1 MKTKPA
7 ARQTTTRVAAP
18 RTAMLRE
25 LFARC
30 LSSHPSSVDDADD
43 ACAADARRPST
54 SMSTLTR
61 TDSAKRST
69 STSST
74 PTTLT
79 PSSSL
84 GRQTRK
90 TPTSSSS
97 LSRVGSAKEG
107 SGAAKT
113 VVWAKDVETTV
124 VVVKREEE
132 EAFGGRRRE
141 RSLPSTTTTGGGRSS
156 GNSTMMILSKDI
168 FYNDAFRESLER
180 RSRRT

>member
-1 MKTKPA
+1 
-7 ARQTTTRVAAP
+7 
-18 RTAMLRE
+18 MLRE
-25 LFARC
+25 LFVRC

-43 ACAADARRPST
+43 ACADDARGPST

-84 GRQTRK
+84 GKQTRK
-90 TPTSSSS
+90 TTSS
-97 LSRVGSAKEG
+97 LSRVGSAREG
-107 SGAAKT
+107 SGATKT
-113 VVWAKDVETTV
+113 VAWAKDVETTV

-132 EAFGGRRRE
+132 EAFGGGQTRE
-141 RSLPSTTTTGGGRSS
+141 RLPSTTTTTGGRSS
-156 GNSTMMILSKDI
+156 SKASTMILSKDI

-180 RSRRT
+180 RSRRA

>member
-1 MKTKPA
+1 
-7 ARQTTTRVAAP
+7 
-18 RTAMLRE
+18 MLRE

-43 ACAADARRPST
+43 ADARGPST

-84 GRQTRK
+84 GKQTRK
-90 TPTSSSS
+90 TTSS
-97 LSRVGSAKEG
+97 LSRVGSAREG
-107 SGAAKT
+107 SGATKT
-113 VVWAKDVETTV
+113 VAWAKDVETTV

-141 RSLPSTTTTGGGRSS
+141 RSLPSTTSTTTTGGGRSS
-156 GNSTMMILSKDI
+156 DNSTKMILSKDI

>member
-1 MKTKPA
+1 
-7 ARQTTTRVAAP
+7 
-18 RTAMLRE
+18 MLRE

-43 ACAADARRPST
+43 ADARGPST

-84 GRQTRK
+84 GKQTRR
-90 TPTSSSS
+90 T
-97 LSRVGSAKEG
+97 LSRGGSAREG
-107 SGAAKT
+107 SGATKT
-113 VVWAKDVETTV
+113 VAWAKDVETTV

-141 RSLPSTTTTGGGRSS
+141 RSLPSTTSTTTTGGGRSS
-156 GNSTMMILSKDI
+156 GNSTTMILSKDI